1 MRTLAIGD
9 IHGCARALDA
19 LLTAAAPGPEDVIV
33 TLGDYLDR
41 GPDSRGVVERLVQ
54 LNRTHHLVPLVG
66 NHEVMWRAA
75 QHDPAGRAAWLD
87 CGGQAT
93 VRSYG
98 GGARDGLPHLPAA
111 HREFLEEGLLDYW
124 ETDTHLFA
132 HAYVDPALDMA
143 DQPPWLLFW
152 EPFAS
157 VRPHRSGKILVCGHS
172 RQANGRPRDVGHA
185 VCIDTGAYAPGGW
198 LTCLDVG
205 ARDGW
210 QANERGEV
218 RRFALPARS
227 TLPGGPL

>member
-9 IHGCARALDA
+9 IHGSARALEA
-19 LLTAAAPGPEDVIV
+19 LLAFVAPRPEDVMV

-41 GPDSRGVVERLVQ
+41 GPDSRGVVEQ
-54 LNRTHHLVPLVG
+54 LIGLQHSCVLVPLLG
-66 NHEVMWRAA
+66 NHEIMWRESLR
-75 QHDPAGRAAWLD
+75 DRRERSAWLG

-98 GGARDGLPHLPAA
+98 ATPEGLPDLPAA
-111 HREFLEEGLLDYW
+111 HDAFLRDGLLDSW
-124 ETDTHLFA
+124 ETATHLFA
-132 HAYVDPALDMA
+132 HAFVDADLDLA

-152 EPFAS
+152 EPFAR

-172 RQANGRPRDVGHA
+172 RQVNGRPRDVGHA
-185 VCIDTGAYAPGGW
+185 VCIDTGAYAPDGW

-205 ARDGW
+205 SREVW

-218 RRFALPARS
+218 RRF
-227 TLPGGPL
+227 TLPPPPLA